1 MNYGGG
7 AHGGSKV
14 LRRAISTAGRGDRAH
29 RGQHGLQWGGGG
41 FGTSGAKAWVR
52 GRAASSGRR
61 GGTAT
66 QNAIAPMSSNSLQIS
81 KIEANRAQGVVPYL
95 GTALR
100 KAWLDA

>member
-1 MNYGGG
+1 M
-7 AHGGSKV
+7 
-14 LRRAISTAGRGDRAH
+14 AGRRCFGERFRP
-29 RGQHGLQWGGGG
+29 RGGVIEHTEASMGFSGGGG